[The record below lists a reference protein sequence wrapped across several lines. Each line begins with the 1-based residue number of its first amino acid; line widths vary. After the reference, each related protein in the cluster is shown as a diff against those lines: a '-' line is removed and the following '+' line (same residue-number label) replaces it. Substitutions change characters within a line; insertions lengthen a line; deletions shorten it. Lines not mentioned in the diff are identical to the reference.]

1 MSTCPNPN
9 LSSDQNHPS
18 RVLIVD
24 DHDSARRAMR
34 LLLEADKSLVICGEA
49 ADGSE
54 AVDRAMA
61 LRPDVIVM
69 DVAMPKMNGLQAAK
83 RIGDALPES
92 RVLLIS
98 LNASEHLLPK
108 KRGTIYGLVS
118 KQQAAAELP
127 RAVHAVLDG
136 DTYFKRETNT
146 FYGSN

>member
-1 MSTCPNPN
+1 MYPN
-9 LSSDQNHPS
+9 SSLRSAQDHPS

-24 DHDSARRAMR
+24 DHDCARRAMR
-34 LLLEADKSLVICGEA
+34 LLLERDKSLVICGEA

-54 AVDRAMA
+54 AVDRALA

-69 DVAMPKMNGLQAAK
+69 DVAMPKMNGLQAAEK
-83 RIGDALPES
+83 IGDALPDS

-98 LNASEHLLPK
+98 LNASEHMLPK

-127 RAVHAVLDG
+127 RAIHAVLDG
-136 DTYFKRETNT
+136 ATYFKREAKT

>member
-1 MSTCPNPN
+1 MSTCPSPSF
-9 LSSDQNHPS
+9 SSAHNHPS
-18 RVLIVD
+18 RIMIED

-34 LLLEADKSLVICGEA
+34 LLHERDQSLVICGEA

-69 DVAMPKMNGLQAAK
+69 DVAMPKMNGLQAAEK
-83 RIGDALPES
+83 ISDALPDS

-98 LNASEHLLPK
+98 LNASEHMLPK
-108 KRGTIYGLVS
+108 NRGSIYGLVS

-136 DTYFKRETNT
+136 DTYFKKEAKT